1 MLWDDRRPS
10 STTSSFANS
19 LSLTW
24 PSRTAAT
31 SSGPAGA
38 VPFAFGLQSVPVASK
53 PRINYARSADGVTLA
68 FTITGQG
75 PALVLVPWV
84 PFSNLGMEWEDAVM
98 RAIYEQL
105 GRRLTLIQYD
115 GRGTGHSQRDVTDLS
130 LGAMVSDLEAVIE
143 RAGLADVNL
152 LGQYSSCPHALA
164 YAARHPERVNRIVLF
179 GGSSRTWD
187 VMSSKQT
194 QALLSL
200 IEQDWN
206 VFADT
211 AAHQWLGWAAG
222 EAGRATADAFRGAVT
237 PQVARATMQAASAT
251 DVTQDLARVTAPTL
265 VLHRRGVPQI
275 PIEVSRSLATQL
287 PRGRLVV
294 LEGAQPHL
302 FLEAPEEVVRMLVD
316 FFCEGIEPS
325 EAIPREVPAGQ
336 PGEPAS
342 DLSRRELDVIR
353 LLAAGES
360 NGQIARR
367 LGLSTHTIER
377 HVANI
382 YRKIYAR
389 GRADATAYAL
399 RHGLA

>member
-38 VPFAFGLQSVPVASK
+38 
-53 PRINYARSADGVTLA
+53 LA
-68 FTITGQG
+68 F
-75 PALVLVPWV
+75 
-84 PFSNLGMEWEDAVM
+84 
-98 RAIYEQL
+98 
-105 GRRLTLIQYD
+105 
-115 GRGTGHSQRDVTDLS
+115 
-130 LGAMVSDLEAVIE
+130 
-143 RAGLADVNL
+143 
-152 LGQYSSCPHALA
+152 
-164 YAARHPERVNRIVLF
+164 AARHPEQVNRIVLF

-251 DVTQDLARVTAPTL
+251 DVTQDLARVKAPTL

-302 FLEAPEEVVRMLVD
+302 FLEAPEQVVQMLVD
-316 FFCEGIEPS
+316 FFSEGIEPS
-325 EAIPREVPAGQ
+325 ETMPRPGGAEVPAGQ
-336 PGEPAS
+336 SPAPTS

-382 YRKIYAR
+382 
-389 GRADATAYAL
+389 
-399 RHGLA
+399 